1 MLESVRKMEDS
12 LKKLQRVRK
21 TNASLAANLS
31 SIGTSVAMSDDDK
44 IRLQLY
50 LDVEEFGKQLV
61 DKFDGYKGGN
71 NFETLLSVV
80 QLSSNSNSSS

>member
-1 MLESVRKMEDS
+1 MEDS

-31 SIGTSVAMSDDDK
+31 SVGGLSSSTMSDDDK

-61 DKFDGYKGGN
+61 EKFDGYKGGK
-71 NFETLLSVV
+71 NFDTLLSIV
-80 QLSSNSNSSS
+80 QLSNTSSSSS